1 MKMLTIDDIQSV
13 NKENLEE
20 ISAELEADDLNL
32 LVSCLDEKDDKIRY
46 PALLLLQHRSEI
58 HEDVFP
64 FWDEFTKKL
73 TDTNSFQ
80 RSIGLMMI
88 AANARWDHGDR
99 MKTTLD
105 DYLNCLNDEKP
116 ITIRQGIQ
124 GLMQIVPFHEKL
136 RLKIADRLMQLDLK
150 EIRETMRKSI
160 LTDILNVLMII
171 RRNGTTDSIEQYIGN
186 ALTGGILDRKTVQQ
200 FQHQL

>member
-88 AANARWDHGDR
+88 AANARWDHGD
-99 MKTTLD
+99 
-105 DYLNCLNDEKP
+105 
-116 ITIRQGIQ
+116 
-124 GLMQIVPFHEKL
+124 
-136 RLKIADRLMQLDLK
+136 
-150 EIRETMRKSI
+150 
-160 LTDILNVLMII
+160 
-171 RRNGTTDSIEQYIGN
+171 
-186 ALTGGILDRKTVQQ
+186 
-200 FQHQL
+200 